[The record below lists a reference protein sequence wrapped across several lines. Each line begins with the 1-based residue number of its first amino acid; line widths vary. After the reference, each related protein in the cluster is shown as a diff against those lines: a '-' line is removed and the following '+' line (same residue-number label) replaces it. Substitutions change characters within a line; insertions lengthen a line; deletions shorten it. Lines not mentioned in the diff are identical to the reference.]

1 MNIHTP
7 QAVFLVGLVSYVA
20 IRTVYR
26 RRVAGSEGAV
36 DRSSAS
42 DRLLVALVFLGQTIV
57 PALYLFT
64 PWLNGANHELPRALA
79 WLGAVIT
86 AAGLWVF
93 WRSHA
98 DLGTNWS
105 LSLAVRSDHRLVTR
119 GVYRIVR
126 HPMYSS
132 FLLFA
137 VGQALLLPN
146 WLAGLAALI
155 AVALMCIFR
164 VPREEAM
171 MCEHFGQEYREYMRR
186 TGSVVPWLGLNREA

>member
-1 MNIHTP
+1 MNIHMP
-7 QAVFLVGLVSYVA
+7 QLIFLVGLGSYIA
-20 IRTVYR
+20 IREVYQRRIGESEATVQ
-26 RRVAGSEGAV
+26 
-36 DRSSAS
+36 RSSAS
-42 DRLLVALVFLGQTIV
+42 DRLLVALVFLGQTLV

-64 PWLNGANHELPRALA
+64 PWLNGASYELPRALA
-79 WLGAVIT
+79 WLGAAIL

-98 DLGTNWS
+98 DLGKNWS
-105 LSLAVRSDHRLVTR
+105 VSLKLRSDHRLVTH
-119 GVYRIVR
+119 GVYRMVR

-132 FLLFA
+132 FLLFG

-146 WLAGLAALI
+146 GLAGASALI

-171 MCEHFGQEYREYMRR
+171 MCEHFGQEYREYMQR
-186 TGSVVPWLGLNREA
+186 TGRVAPRVGLIRDA